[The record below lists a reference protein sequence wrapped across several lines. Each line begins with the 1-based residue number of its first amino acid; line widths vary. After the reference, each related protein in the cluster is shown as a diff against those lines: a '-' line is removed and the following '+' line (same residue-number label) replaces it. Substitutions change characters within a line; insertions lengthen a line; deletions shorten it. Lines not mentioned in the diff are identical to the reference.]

1 MHEPNGCLYEGCIL
15 GSSSCETSGR
25 TGGQRVF
32 GSGGSVEAVVLID
45 VIVVIDDGS
54 TILKCDKL

>member
-32 GSGGSVEAVVLID
+32 GSGGSVEAAVLID
-45 VIVVIDDGS
+45 VVVVIDDRS
-54 TILKCDKL
+54 IKV